1 VLFGYGGE
9 ESLMYN
15 IVRVIGNNFVISK
28 DKDDKEIIVR
38 GLGIGFN
45 KTKGDIISEEKV
57 EKIYRMDT
65 PRQINHLTE
74 LVENMPLD
82 YIAVCTEIIE
92 NVQLNLG
99 KKLSQNIYV
108 TLTDHICFALER
120 KKTGLEYKN
129 EMLWEIKNFYPAE
142 FAQGKQ
148 AIANIKEKLGAQLS
162 EDEAGFI
169 ALHIVNAE
177 LETGMGDMLSITKM
191 ILGII
196 EIIEDHYKISL
207 DQESL
212 DYGRFITHLKF
223 LGQRI
228 FKNQI
233 MQEDDSDF
241 TLMIRKLV
249 QEKYP
254 KDFLCAKRI
263 QSYIQGQF
271 DHLLSNEEMFF
282 LMTHLGKLMKRK
294 D

>member
-1 VLFGYGGE
+1 
-9 ESLMYN
+9 MYKIN
-15 IVRVIGNNFVISK
+15 RVIGNNFVISK
-28 DKDDKEIIVR
+28 DKDDNEIIVR

-45 KTKGDIISEEKV
+45 KSQGDSISEEKV

-65 PRQINHLTE
+65 PRQINHLIE

-92 NVQLNLG
+92 HAQLNLG

-120 KKTGLEYKN
+120 KKTGQEYKN

-142 FAQGKQ
+142 YAQGEQ
-148 AIANIKEKLGAQLS
+148 AISIIKDKLGVELS
-162 EDEAGFI
+162 DDEVGFI

-177 LETGMGDMLSITKM
+177 LETGMGEMVSITRM
-191 ILGII
+191 IHGII
-196 EIIEDHYKISL
+196 EIVEAHYKL
-207 DQESL
+207 TLNQESL

-228 FKNQI
+228 FKNQT

-249 QEKYP
+249 QDKYP

-263 QSYIQGQF
+263 QSYIQGNF
-271 DHLLSNEEMFF
+271 RHLLSNEEMFF

>member
-1 VLFGYGGE
+1 VYR
-9 ESLMYN
+9 
-15 IVRVIGNNFVISK
+15 IARVIGNNFVISK
-28 DKDDKEIIVR
+28 DKEEKEIIIR

-45 KTKGDIISEEKV
+45 KSPGDSIPEDKI
-57 EKIYRMDT
+57 EKIYRMDA
-65 PRQINHLTE
+65 PRQINQLIE

-82 YIAVCTEIIE
+82 YITVCTEIIE
-92 NVQLNLG
+92 NAQLNLG
-99 KKLSQNIYV
+99 KRLSQNIYI

-129 EMLWEIKNFYPAE
+129 EMLWEIKNFYPSE
-142 FAQGKQ
+142 YTQGER
-148 AIANIKEKLGAQLS
+148 AIAVIRDKLGVGLS

-177 LETGMGDMLSITKM
+177 LETGMSDMVNITKM
-191 ILGII
+191 IHGVI
-196 EIIEDHYKISL
+196 EIIEEHYKISL
-207 DQESL
+207 NQDSL

-233 MQEDDSDF
+233 MKEDDSDF
-241 TLMIRKLV
+241 TRMIHTLV

-254 KDFLCAKRI
+254 KDYECAKRI
-263 QSYIQGQF
+263 QSYIQEHF
-271 DHLLSNEEMFF
+271 RHCLSEEEMFF
-282 LMTHLGKLMKRK
+282 LMTHLGKLMKRR

>member
-1 VLFGYGGE
+1 
-9 ESLMYN
+9 MYK
-15 IVRVIGNNFVISK
+15 ILRVISNNFVISK
-28 DKDDKEIIVR
+28 DEDEKEIIVR

-45 KTKGDIISEEKV
+45 KSKGDIIPKDKV

-74 LVENMPLD
+74 LVESMPLD
-82 YIAVCTEIIE
+82 YITVCTQIIE
-92 NVQLNLG
+92 YAQLNLG
-99 KKLSQNIYV
+99 KRLSQNIYI
-108 TLTDHICFALER
+108 TLTDHVCFALER
-120 KKTGLEYKN
+120 KKSGLEYKN

-142 FAQGKQ
+142 YAQGER
-148 AIANIKEKLGAQLS
+148 AIAIVKDKLGVELS

-177 LETGMGDMLSITKM
+177 LETGMGEMLRITKM
-191 ILGII
+191 IHGII
-196 EIIEDHYKISL
+196 EIVESHYKVKL

-228 FKNQI
+228 FKKQT
-233 MQEDDSDF
+233 MQENDSDF
-241 TLMIRKLV
+241 ARMIHNLV

-254 KDFLCAKRI
+254 KDYLCAKRI
-263 QSYIQGQF
+263 QSYIQGHF
-271 DHLLSNEEMFF
+271 EHLLSNEEMFF
-282 LMTHLGKLMKRK
+282 LMTHLGKLMKRT

>member
-1 VLFGYGGE
+1 
-9 ESLMYN
+9 MN
-15 IVRVIGNNFVISK
+15 KIVRVISNNFVISK
-28 DKDDKEIIVR
+28 DEDDKEIVIR

-45 KTKGDIISEEKV
+45 KSQGDIIPQDKI

-65 PRQINHLTE
+65 PRQINHLTD

-82 YIAVCTEIIE
+82 YITVCTQIIE
-92 NVQLNLG
+92 NAQLNLG
-99 KKLSQNIYV
+99 KRLSQNIYI

-120 KKTGLEYKN
+120 KKNGLEYKN

-142 FAQGKQ
+142 YKQGEL
-148 AIANIKEKLGAQLS
+148 AIAIVRDKLGTELS

-177 LETGMGDMLSITKM
+177 LETGMGDMVNITKM
-191 ILGII
+191 IQGII
-196 EIIEDHYKISL
+196 DIIEDHYKITL
-207 DQESL
+207 DQETL
-212 DYGRFITHLKF
+212 DYGRFVTHLKF

-228 FKNQI
+228 FKNQT
-233 MQEDDSDF
+233 MQENDSDF
-241 TLMIRKLV
+241 TRMIRNLI

-263 QSYIQGQF
+263 QSYIQGNF
-271 DHLLSNEEMFF
+271 EHLLSNEEMFF

>member
-1 VLFGYGGE
+1 
-9 ESLMYN
+9 MYK
-15 IVRVIGNNFVISK
+15 IIRVIGNNFVISK
-28 DKDDKEIIVR
+28 DKDDKEIIIR

-45 KTKGDIISEEKV
+45 KSQGDIIPEDKV

-65 PRQINHLTE
+65 SKQINHLTD
-74 LVENMPLD
+74 LVESMPLE
-82 YIAVCTEIIE
+82 YITVCTQIIE
-92 NVQLNLG
+92 NAQLNLG
-99 KKLSQNIYV
+99 KKLSQNIYI

-129 EMLWEIKNFYPAE
+129 EMLWEIKNFYPSE
-142 FAQGKQ
+142 FEQGKL
-148 AIANIKEKLGAQLS
+148 AIAFVHEKLGTQLS

-191 ILGII
+191 IQGVIDII
-196 EIIEDHYKISL
+196 EGHYKITL
-207 DQESL
+207 NQDSL

-228 FKNQI
+228 FKNQT
-233 MQEDDSDF
+233 MQENDSDF
-241 TLMIRKLV
+241 TKMIRNLV

-263 QSYIQGQF
+263 QSYIQGNF
-271 DHLLSNEEMFF
+271 GHLLSNEEMFF
-282 LMTHLGKLMKRK
+282 LMTHLGKLMNRK

>member
-1 VLFGYGGE
+1 
-9 ESLMYN
+9 MYK
-15 IVRVIGNNFVISK
+15 IIRVIGNNFVLSK
-28 DKDDKEIIVR
+28 DKDDKEIIIR

-45 KTKGDIISEEKV
+45 KSQGDIVPEDKV

-65 PRQINHLTE
+65 PKQINHLTD
-74 LVENMPLD
+74 LVESMPLH
-82 YIAVCTEIIE
+82 YITVCTQIIE
-92 NVQLNLG
+92 NAQLNLG
-99 KKLSQNIYV
+99 KRLSQNIYI

-142 FAQGKQ
+142 YAQGEL
-148 AIANIKEKLGAQLS
+148 AIALVKDKLGTQLS

-177 LETGMGDMLSITKM
+177 LETGMGDMFSITKM
-191 ILGII
+191 IQGILD
-196 EIIEDHYKISL
+196 IIEDHYQITL
-207 DQESL
+207 NQDTL

-228 FKNQI
+228 FNNQT
-233 MQEDDSDF
+233 MQENDSDF
-241 TLMIRKLV
+241 TRMIRNLI

-263 QSYIQGQF
+263 QSYIQGNF
-271 DHLLSNEEMFF
+271 SHLLSNEEMFF

>member
-1 VLFGYGGE
+1 
-9 ESLMYN
+9 MYK
-15 IVRVIGNNFVISK
+15 IIRIIGNNFVISK
-28 DKDDKEIIVR
+28 DKDDKEIIIR

-45 KTKGDIISEEKV
+45 KSQYDIVPEDKV

-65 PRQINHLTE
+65 PKQINHLTE
-74 LVENMPLD
+74 LVESMPLD
-82 YIAVCTEIIE
+82 YITVCTQIIE
-92 NVQLNLG
+92 NAQLNLG
-99 KKLSQNIYV
+99 KRLSQNIYI

-120 KKTGLEYKN
+120 RKTGLEYKN

-142 FAQGKQ
+142 YAQGEL
-148 AIANIKEKLGAQLS
+148 AIALVKDKLGTQLS

-177 LETGMGDMLSITKM
+177 LETGMGDMFSITKM
-191 ILGII
+191 IQGII
-196 EIIEDHYKISL
+196 DIIEDHYHIKL
-207 DQESL
+207 NQDTL

-228 FKNQI
+228 FKNQT
-233 MQEDDSDF
+233 MQENDSDF
-241 TLMIRKLV
+241 TRMIRNMI

-263 QSYIQGQF
+263 QSYIQGNF
-271 DHLLSNEEMFF
+271 GHLLSNEEMFF

>member
-1 VLFGYGGE
+1 
-9 ESLMYN
+9 MYK
-15 IVRVIGNNFVISK
+15 IVRVVSNNFVISK
-28 DKDDKEIIVR
+28 DEDDKEIIVR
-38 GLGIGFN
+38 GLGIGFS
-45 KTKGDIISEEKV
+45 KSQGDIIPKEKV

-65 PRQINHLTE
+65 PRQINHLTQ

-82 YIAVCTEIIE
+82 YITVCTQIIE
-92 NVQLNLG
+92 TVHLNLG
-99 KKLSQNIYV
+99 KRLSQNIYI

-129 EMLWEIKNFYPAE
+129 EMLWEIKNFYPSE
-142 FAQGKQ
+142 YAQGEL
-148 AIANIKEKLGAQLS
+148 AIAIVKEKLGVELS

-169 ALHIVNAE
+169 ALHFVNAE
-177 LETGMGDMLSITKM
+177 LETGMSDMLNITKM
-191 ILGII
+191 IQGIVDII
-196 EIIEDHYKISL
+196 ERYYKIKL

-228 FKNQI
+228 FKKQI
-233 MQEDDSDF
+233 MQENDSDF
-241 TLMIRKLV
+241 TKMIRNLI

-263 QSYIQGQF
+263 QSYIQGHF
-271 DHLLSNEEMFF
+271 GHLLSNAEMFF

>member
-1 VLFGYGGE
+1 LYR
-9 ESLMYN
+9 
-15 IVRVIGNNFVISK
+15 IVRVIGNNFIISK
-28 DKDDKEIIVR
+28 DKDDKEIIIR

-45 KTKGDIISEEKV
+45 KSQGDIIPEEKV

-65 PRQINHLTE
+65 PKQINHLIE
-74 LVENMPLD
+74 LVEKMPSD

-92 NVQLNLG
+92 NAQLNLG
-99 KKLSQNIYV
+99 KRLSQNIYV

-120 KKTGLEYKN
+120 KTAGLEYKN
-129 EMLWEIKNFYPAE
+129 EMLWEIKNFYHAE
-142 FAQGKQ
+142 F
-148 AIANIKEKLGAQLS
+148 KLGERAIEIIKDKLGYELS

-177 LETGMGDMLSITKM
+177 LETGMGDMVSITKM
-191 ILGII
+191 IQGII
-196 EIIEDHYKISL
+196 EIIEGHYKISL
-207 DQESL
+207 NKESL

-228 FKNQI
+228 FKNQT

-241 TLMIRKLV
+241 SLMIRKLV

-263 QSYIQGQF
+263 QSYIQGHF
-271 DHLLSNEEMFF
+271 GHLLSNEEMFF
-282 LMTHLGKLMKRK
+282 LMTHLGKLMKRR

>member
-1 VLFGYGGE
+1 
-9 ESLMYN
+9 MN
-15 IVRVIGNNFVISK
+15 KIVRVISNNFVLSK
-28 DKDDKEIIVR
+28 DEDDKEIIIR

-45 KTKGDIISEEKV
+45 KSQGDIIPQDKI

-65 PRQINHLTE
+65 PRQINHLTD

-82 YIAVCTEIIE
+82 YITVCTQIIE
-92 NVQLNLG
+92 NAQLNLG
-99 KKLSQNIYV
+99 KRLSQNIYI

-120 KKTGLEYKN
+120 KKNDLEYKN

-142 FAQGKQ
+142 YKQGEL
-148 AIANIKEKLGAQLS
+148 AIAIVRDKLGAQLS
-162 EDEAGFI
+162 QDEAGFI

-177 LETGMGDMLSITKM
+177 LETGMGDMVNITKM
-191 ILGII
+191 IQGII
-196 EIIEDHYKISL
+196 DIIEDHYKITL

-212 DYGRFITHLKF
+212 DYGRFVTHLKF

-228 FKNQI
+228 YTNQT
-233 MQEDDSDF
+233 MQENDSDF
-241 TLMIRKLV
+241 TRMIRNLI

-263 QSYIQGQF
+263 QSYIQGNF
-271 DHLLSNEEMFF
+271 EHLLSNEEMFF

>member
-1 VLFGYGGE
+1 VYK
-9 ESLMYN
+9 
-15 IVRVIGNNFVISK
+15 IIRVISNNFVLSK
-28 DKDDKEIIVR
+28 DKDDKEIIIR

-45 KTKGDIISEEKV
+45 KSQGDIVPEDKV

-65 PRQINHLTE
+65 PKQINHLTD
-74 LVENMPLD
+74 LVESMPLD
-82 YIAVCTEIIE
+82 YITVCTQIIE
-92 NVQLNLG
+92 NAQLNLG
-99 KKLSQNIYV
+99 KRLSQNIYI

-142 FAQGKQ
+142 YAQGEL
-148 AIANIKEKLGAQLS
+148 AIALVKDRLRTQLS

-169 ALHIVNAE
+169 ALHFVNAE
-177 LETGMGDMLSITKM
+177 LETGMGDMFSITKM
-191 ILGII
+191 IQGII
-196 EIIEDHYKISL
+196 DIIEDHYKIML
-207 DQESL
+207 NQDTL

-228 FKNQI
+228 FKNQT
-233 MQEDDSDF
+233 MHENDSDF
-241 TLMIRKLV
+241 TRMIRNMI

-263 QSYIQGQF
+263 QSHIQGNF
-271 DHLLSNEEMFF
+271 GHLLSNEEMFF

>member
-1 VLFGYGGE
+1 
-9 ESLMYN
+9 MYR
-15 IVRVIGNNFVISK
+15 IVRIIGNNFVISK
-28 DKDDKEIIVR
+28 DKDNKEIIIR

-45 KTKGDIISEEKV
+45 KSQGDIIPEDKV

-65 PRQINHLTE
+65 PRQINHLTD
-74 LVENMPLD
+74 LVESMPLD
-82 YIAVCTEIIE
+82 YITICTQIIE
-92 NVQLNLG
+92 NAQLNLG
-99 KKLSQNIYV
+99 KKLSQNIYI

-120 KKTGLEYKN
+120 KKNGLEYKN

-142 FAQGKQ
+142 YAQGELAVTFVKD
-148 AIANIKEKLGAQLS
+148 KLGTQLS

-191 ILGII
+191 IQGII
-196 EIIEDHYKISL
+196 DIIEGDYKITL
-207 DQESL
+207 NKDTL

-228 FKNQI
+228 FNNQT
-233 MQEDDSDF
+233 MHENDSDF
-241 TLMIRKLV
+241 TRMIHNLI

-263 QSYIQGQF
+263 QSYIQENFG
-271 DHLLSNEEMFF
+271 HLLSNEEMFF
-282 LMTHLGKLMKRK
+282 LMTHLGKLMK
-294 D
+294 

>member
-1 VLFGYGGE
+1 VYK
-9 ESLMYN
+9 
-15 IVRVIGNNFVISK
+15 IVRVVSNNFVISK
-28 DKDDKEIIVR
+28 DEDDKEIIVR
-38 GLGIGFN
+38 GLGIGFS
-45 KTKGDIISEEKV
+45 KSQGDIIPKEKV

-65 PRQINHLTE
+65 PRQINHLTQ

-82 YIAVCTEIIE
+82 YITVCTQIIE
-92 NVQLNLG
+92 TVHLNLG
-99 KKLSQNIYV
+99 KRLSQNIYI

-129 EMLWEIKNFYPAE
+129 EMLWEIKNFYSSE
-142 FAQGKQ
+142 YAQGELAV
-148 AIANIKEKLGAQLS
+148 AIVKEKLGVELS

-177 LETGMGDMLSITKM
+177 LETGMSDMLNITKM
-191 ILGII
+191 IQGIVDII
-196 EIIEDHYKISL
+196 ERYYKIKL
-207 DQESL
+207 NQESL

-228 FKNQI
+228 FKKQI
-233 MQEDDSDF
+233 MQENDSDF
-241 TLMIRKLV
+241 TQMIRTLI

-263 QSYIQGQF
+263 QSYIQGHF
-271 DHLLSNEEMFF
+271 GHLLSNEEMFF

>member
-1 VLFGYGGE
+1 
-9 ESLMYN
+9 MYR
-15 IVRVIGNNFVISK
+15 IIRVIGNNFVISK
-28 DKDDKEIIVR
+28 DKDEKEIIVR

-45 KTKGDIISEEKV
+45 KSQGEIIPEDKV

-65 PRQINHLTE
+65 SRQINHLVE
-74 LVENMPLD
+74 LVESMPLD

-92 NVQLNLG
+92 NAQLNLG
-99 KKLSQNIYV
+99 KKLSQNIYI
-108 TLTDHICFALER
+108 TLIDHICFALER
-120 KKTGLEYKN
+120 KKTGLAYKN

-142 FAQGKQ
+142 FAQGER
-148 AIANIKEKLGAQLS
+148 AIVVIKDKLGVELS

-177 LETGMGDMLSITKM
+177 LETGMSDMVSITKM
-191 ILGII
+191 IQGIVAI
-196 EIIEDHYKISL
+196 MEDHYKIAL
-207 DQESL
+207 NQESL

-228 FKNQI
+228 FKNQAL
-233 MQEDDSDF
+233 QEDDGEF
-241 TLMIRKLV
+241 TLMIRKLA

-263 QSYIQGQF
+263 QSYIQSDFG
-271 DHLLSNEEMFF
+271 HLLSNEEMFF

-294 D
+294 E

>member
-1 VLFGYGGE
+1 
-9 ESLMYN
+9 MN
-15 IVRVIGNNFVISK
+15 KIVRVISNNFVISK
-28 DKDDKEIIVR
+28 DEDDKEIVIR

-45 KTKGDIISEEKV
+45 KSQGDIIPQDKI

-65 PRQINHLTE
+65 PRQINHLTD

-82 YIAVCTEIIE
+82 YITVCTQIIE
-92 NVQLNLG
+92 NAQLNLG
-99 KKLSQNIYV
+99 KRLSQNIYI

-120 KKTGLEYKN
+120 KKNGLEYKN

-142 FAQGKQ
+142 YKQGEL
-148 AIANIKEKLGAQLS
+148 AIAIVRDKLGTELS

-177 LETGMGDMLSITKM
+177 LETGMGDMVNITKM
-191 ILGII
+191 IQGII
-196 EIIEDHYKISL
+196 DIMEDHYKITL
-207 DQESL
+207 DQETL
-212 DYGRFITHLKF
+212 DYGRFVTHLKF

-228 FKNQI
+228 FKNQT
-233 MQEDDSDF
+233 MQENDSDF
-241 TLMIRKLV
+241 TRMIRNLI

-263 QSYIQGQF
+263 QSYIQGNF
-271 DHLLSNEEMFF
+271 EHILSNEEMFF

>member
-1 VLFGYGGE
+1 VYK
-9 ESLMYN
+9 
-15 IVRVIGNNFVISK
+15 IIRVISNNFVLSK
-28 DKDDKEIIVR
+28 DKDDKEIIIR

-45 KTKGDIISEEKV
+45 KSQGDIVPEDKV

-65 PRQINHLTE
+65 PKQINHLTD
-74 LVENMPLD
+74 LVESMPLD
-82 YIAVCTEIIE
+82 YITVCTQIIE
-92 NVQLNLG
+92 NAQLNLG
-99 KKLSQNIYV
+99 KRLSQNIYI

-142 FAQGKQ
+142 YAQGEL
-148 AIANIKEKLGAQLS
+148 AIALVKDRLGTQLS
-162 EDEAGFI
+162 EDEVGFI

-177 LETGMGDMLSITKM
+177 LETGMGDMFSITKM
-191 ILGII
+191 IQGII
-196 EIIEDHYKISL
+196 DIIEDHYKITL
-207 DQESL
+207 NQDSL

-228 FKNQI
+228 FKNQT
-233 MQEDDSDF
+233 MQENDSDF
-241 TLMIRKLV
+241 TQMIRNLI

-263 QSYIQGQF
+263 QSYIQGNF
-271 DHLLSNEEMFF
+271 GHLLSNEEMFF

>member
-1 VLFGYGGE
+1 V
-9 ESLMYN
+9 N
-15 IVRVIGNNFVISK
+15 KIVRVISNNFVISK
-28 DKDDKEIIVR
+28 DEDDKEIVIR

-45 KTKGDIISEEKV
+45 KSQGDIIPQDKI

-65 PRQINHLTE
+65 PRQINHLTD

-82 YIAVCTEIIE
+82 YITVCTQIIE
-92 NVQLNLG
+92 NAQLNLG
-99 KKLSQNIYV
+99 KRLSQNIYI

-120 KKTGLEYKN
+120 KKNGLEYKN

-142 FAQGKQ
+142 YKQGEL
-148 AIANIKEKLGAQLS
+148 AIAIVRDKLGTELS

-177 LETGMGDMLSITKM
+177 LETGMGDMVNITKM
-191 ILGII
+191 IQGII
-196 EIIEDHYKISL
+196 DIMEDHYKITL
-207 DQESL
+207 DQETL
-212 DYGRFITHLKF
+212 DYGRFVTHLKF

-228 FKNQI
+228 FKNQT
-233 MQEDDSDF
+233 MQENDSDF
-241 TLMIRKLV
+241 TRMIRNLI

-263 QSYIQGQF
+263 QSYIQGNF
-271 DHLLSNEEMFF
+271 EHILSNEEMFF

>member
-1 VLFGYGGE
+1 
-9 ESLMYN
+9 MYR

-28 DKDDKEIIVR
+28 DNDDKEIIVR

-45 KTKGDIISEEKV
+45 KSQGDIIPEEKV

-65 PRQINHLTE
+65 PKQINHLTE
-74 LVENMPLD
+74 LVEKMPLD

-92 NVQLNLG
+92 NAQLNLG
-99 KKLSQNIYV
+99 KRLSQNIYI

-120 KKTGLEYKN
+120 KTAGLEYKN

-142 FAQGKQ
+142 FKQGER
-148 AIANIKEKLGAQLS
+148 AIEIIRDKLGYELS

-177 LETGMGDMLSITKM
+177 LETGMSDMVSITRM
-191 ILGII
+191 IHGII
-196 EIIEDHYKISL
+196 EIIEDHYKIAL
-207 DQESL
+207 NQDSL
-212 DYGRFITHLKF
+212 DYGRFVTHLKF

-228 FKNQI
+228 FKNQT

-241 TLMIRKLV
+241 TLMIRKMV
-249 QEKYP
+249 QDKYP

-263 QSYIQGQF
+263 QSYINGHF
-271 DHLLSNEEMFF
+271 GHLLSNEEMFF
-282 LMTHLGKLMKRK
+282 LMTHLGKLMKRR

>member
-1 VLFGYGGE
+1 
-9 ESLMYN
+9 MN
-15 IVRVIGNNFVISK
+15 KIVRVISNNFVISK
-28 DKDDKEIIVR
+28 DEDDKEIVIR

-45 KTKGDIISEEKV
+45 KSQGDIIPQDKI

-65 PRQINHLTE
+65 PRQINHLTD

-82 YIAVCTEIIE
+82 YITVCTQIIE
-92 NVQLNLG
+92 NAQLNLG
-99 KKLSQNIYV
+99 KRLSQNIYI

-120 KKTGLEYKN
+120 KKNGLEYKN

-142 FAQGKQ
+142 YKQGEL
-148 AIANIKEKLGAQLS
+148 AIAIVRDKLGTELS

-177 LETGMGDMLSITKM
+177 LETGMGDMVNITKM
-191 ILGII
+191 IQGII
-196 EIIEDHYKISL
+196 DIMEDHYKITL
-207 DQESL
+207 DQETL
-212 DYGRFITHLKF
+212 DYGRFVTHLKF

-228 FKNQI
+228 FKNQT
-233 MQEDDSDF
+233 MQENDSDF
-241 TLMIRKLV
+241 TRMIRNLI

-263 QSYIQGQF
+263 QSYIQGNF
-271 DHLLSNEEMFF
+271 EHLLSNEEMFF

>member
-1 VLFGYGGE
+1 MRGGIT
-9 ESLMYN
+9 MYK
-15 IVRVIGNNFVISK
+15 IIRVIGNNFVISK
-28 DKDDKEIIVR
+28 DKEDKEIIVR

-45 KTKGDIISEEKV
+45 KGKGDIIADELV

-74 LVENMPLD
+74 LVESMPLE

-92 NVQLNLG
+92 NVQGNLG
-99 KKLSQNIYV
+99 KKLSRNIYV

-142 FAQGKQ
+142 FAQGIK
-148 AIANIKEKLGAQLS
+148 AIADIKEKLGVELS

-191 ILGII
+191 IQGIL
-196 EIIEDHYKISL
+196 EIIESHYNITL

-228 FKNQI
+228 FKNETL
-233 MQEDDSDF
+233 QEDDNDF
-241 TLMIRKLV
+241 NQMIRRLV

-263 QSYIQGQF
+263 QSFIQGSF
-271 DHLLSNEEMFF
+271 GHLLSNEEMFF

>member
-1 VLFGYGGE
+1 
-9 ESLMYN
+9 MN
-15 IVRVIGNNFVISK
+15 KIVRVISNNFVISK
-28 DKDDKEIIVR
+28 DEDDKEIVIR

-45 KTKGDIISEEKV
+45 KSQGDIIPQDKI

-65 PRQINHLTE
+65 PRQINHLTD

-82 YIAVCTEIIE
+82 YITVCTQIIE
-92 NVQLNLG
+92 NAQLNLG
-99 KKLSQNIYV
+99 KRLSQNIYI

-120 KKTGLEYKN
+120 KKNGLEYKN

-142 FAQGKQ
+142 YKQGEL
-148 AIANIKEKLGAQLS
+148 AIAIVRDKLGTELS

-177 LETGMGDMLSITKM
+177 LETGMGDMVNITKM
-191 ILGII
+191 IQGII
-196 EIIEDHYKISL
+196 DIIEDHYKITL
-207 DQESL
+207 DQETL
-212 DYGRFITHLKF
+212 DYGRFVTHLKF

-228 FKNQI
+228 FKNQT
-233 MQEDDSDF
+233 MQENDSDF
-241 TLMIRKLV
+241 TRMIRNLI

-263 QSYIQGQF
+263 QSYIQGNF
-271 DHLLSNEEMFF
+271 EHILSNEEMFF

>member
-1 VLFGYGGE
+1 
-9 ESLMYN
+9 MYK
-15 IVRVIGNNFVISK
+15 IIRVIGNNFVISK
-28 DKDDKEIIVR
+28 DKDDKEIIIR

-45 KTKGDIISEEKV
+45 KSQGDIIPEDKV

-65 PRQINHLTE
+65 SKQINHLTD
-74 LVENMPLD
+74 LVESMPLD
-82 YIAVCTEIIE
+82 YITVCTQIIE
-92 NVQLNLG
+92 NAQLNLG
-99 KKLSQNIYV
+99 KRLSQNIYI
-108 TLTDHICFALER
+108 TLTDHICFAIER

-142 FAQGKQ
+142 YEQGKL
-148 AIANIKEKLGAQLS
+148 AIALVNDKLGTLLS

-191 ILGII
+191 IQGII
-196 EIIEDHYKISL
+196 DIIEGHYKITL
-207 DQESL
+207 NQDSL

-228 FKNQI
+228 FKNQT
-233 MQEDDSDF
+233 MQENDSDF
-241 TLMIRKLV
+241 TRMIRNLV

-263 QSYIQGQF
+263 QSYIQGNF
-271 DHLLSNEEMFF
+271 GHLLSNEEMFF
-282 LMTHLGKLMKRK
+282 LMTHLGKLMNRK

>member
-1 VLFGYGGE
+1 
-9 ESLMYN
+9 MYK
-15 IVRVIGNNFVISK
+15 IDRVIGNNFVMSK
-28 DKDDKEIIVR
+28 DKEDKEIIVR

-45 KTKGDIISEEKV
+45 KTRGESIPEEKI

-65 PRQINHLTE
+65 PKQINQLIE
-74 LVENMPLD
+74 LVENMPMD
-82 YIAVCTEIIE
+82 YISVCMEIIE
-92 NVQLNLG
+92 NAQLNLG
-99 KKLSQNIYV
+99 KRLSKNIYV

-129 EMLWEIKNFYPAE
+129 EMLWEIKNFYPVE
-142 FAQGKQ
+142 YAQGKQ
-148 AIANIKEKLGAQLS
+148 SIAIIRDKLGAELS

-177 LETGMGDMLSITKM
+177 METGIGDMVSITKM
-191 ILGII
+191 IQGIV
-196 EIIEDHYKISL
+196 EIVEDHYKVSL
-207 DQESL
+207 NRESL

-223 LGQRI
+223 LGKRI
-228 FKNQI
+228 FKNQT

-249 QEKYP
+249 QDKYP

-263 QSYIQGQF
+263 QGYIQENF
-271 DHLLSNEEMFF
+271 EHLLSNEEMFF
-282 LMTHLGKLMKRK
+282 LMTHLGKLMKRR

>member
-1 VLFGYGGE
+1 
-9 ESLMYN
+9 
-15 IVRVIGNNFVISK
+15 
-28 DKDDKEIIVR
+28 
-38 GLGIGFN
+38 
-45 KTKGDIISEEKV
+45 
-57 EKIYRMDT
+57 MDT
-65 PRQINHLTE
+65 SKQINHLTE

-92 NVQLNLG
+92 NAQLNLG
-99 KKLSQNIYV
+99 KKLSQNIYI
-108 TLTDHICFALER
+108 TLIDHICFALER

-129 EMLWEIKNFYPAE
+129 EMLWEIMNFYTAE
-142 FAQGKQ
+142 YAQGKQ
-148 AIANIKEKLGAQLS
+148 AIGIIKDKIGVELS

-177 LETGMGDMLSITKM
+177 LETGIGDMVSITKM
-191 ILGII
+191 IQGIL
-196 EIIEDHYKISL
+196 EIVEDNFKISL

-228 FKNQI
+228 FKNQT

-241 TLMIRKLV
+241 TLMIRKLI

-254 KDFLCAKRI
+254 KEFLCAKRI
-263 QSYIQGQF
+263 QSYIQGNF
-271 DHLLSNEEMFF
+271 NHLLSNEEMFF

>member
-1 VLFGYGGE
+1 
-9 ESLMYN
+9 MYQ
-15 IVRVIGNNFVISK
+15 IDRVIGNNFVISK
-28 DKDDKEIIVR
+28 DKDEKEIIVR

-45 KTKGDIISEEKV
+45 KAKGDRVPEEKV

-65 PRQINHLTE
+65 PRQINHLIE
-74 LVENMPLD
+74 LVENMPSD

-92 NVQLNLG
+92 NAQLNLR

-142 FAQGKQ
+142 YAQGIQ
-148 AIANIKEKLGAQLS
+148 AIEVIKEKLGVELT
-162 EDEAGFI
+162 EDEAGFV

-177 LETGMGDMLSITKM
+177 LETGMGDMLSITMM
-191 ILGII
+191 IQGII
-196 EIIEDHYKISL
+196 GIVEEYYKISL
-207 DQESL
+207 NQETL

-228 FKNQI
+228 FKNQT

-249 QEKYP
+249 QDKYP

-263 QSYIQGQF
+263 QSYIQSNF
-271 DHLLSNEEMFF
+271 NHLLSSEEMFF

-294 D
+294 E

>member
-1 VLFGYGGE
+1 
-9 ESLMYN
+9 MHK

-28 DKDDKEIIVR
+28 DTDEKEIIVR

-45 KTKGDIISEEKV
+45 KSKGDIIPEEKI

-92 NVQLNLG
+92 NAQLNLG
-99 KKLSQNIYV
+99 KKFSQNIYI

-120 KKTGLEYKN
+120 TKTGLEYKN

-148 AIANIKEKLGAQLS
+148 AIAIIKDKLGAKLS

-169 ALHIVNAE
+169 ALHMVNAE
-177 LETGMGDMLSITKM
+177 LETGIGDMVSITKM
-191 ILGII
+191 IQGII
-196 EIIEDHYKISL
+196 EIIEGQYKISL
-207 DQESL
+207 NQESL

-228 FKNQI
+228 FKNQT

-241 TLMIRKLV
+241 ALMIRKLV

-263 QSYIQGQF
+263 QSYIQGNF
-271 DHLLSNEEMFF
+271 GHLLSNEEMFF
-282 LMTHLGKLMKRK
+282 LMTHLGKLIKRI